1 MGCYEYF
8 LSLLVELHNTDKL
21 PALVFSLDRHRCNK
35 LITDLVTRLE
45 DMETQETQKPDYQ
58 RRLREYQKNLNKQQ
72 KKSKRARD
80 KVEKEAKHAA
90 DATDQESAEMEFPG
104 KDERFSFLRKGEGVH
119 ADDKEFWMRRLQPT
133 NDFMRALI
141 SGLDRGIGVH
151 HGALPPSYR
160 TTVEVLFRAGHLK
173 VVISTGTLS
182 LGINMPCKTVVF
194 AGDSHALTPLSFQQ
208 MSCRAGRRGYDDYG
222 NIVFF
227 GISQYRVF
235 SLLGA
240 RLTTLTGGQP
250 ITPTVTLRLLNCYYQ
265 TDVAERK
272 AIAERLRGLLSPSL
286 YSTNLS
292 EKDAVVHRYHTRWLF
307 RIYMDI
313 LIRLPLLELN
323 SLYPTNIASLVMK
336 LFNTEPANLLVSY
349 FFLTASI
356 DEISNSLSNQQDRLN
371 DLLLVLCHIFRPI
384 PVTPYMASFIRKD
397 EDNNSLIVLP
407 DLQPAHGA
415 LLRNFNQQILNQF
428 VNCILSAHEIQGTEL
443 GQSHI
448 LPFSRQ
454 TPKSAA
460 VEGQSGAGD
469 SLVGTLQQRARKLI
483 VRSPFVGLSGHL
495 DQFQTGRELA
505 DTCNLSLPIEFDQ
518 IPTQIIQD
526 IRGRVLH
533 LNAYASDFLKH
544 GNRKLLVDENGFK
557 EANAWELIH
566 DWDEILNKLKGYLSA
581 LPSQDDDRLK
591 RVSQL
596 FEFLYT
602 EFNSRF
608 EKFNN

>member
-1 MGCYEYF
+1 
-8 LSLLVELHNTDKL
+8 
-21 PALVFSLDRHRCNK
+21 
-35 LITDLVTRLE
+35 
-45 DMETQETQKPDYQ
+45 
-58 RRLREYQKNLNKQQ
+58 
-72 KKSKRARD
+72 
-80 KVEKEAKHAA
+80 
-90 DATDQESAEMEFPG
+90 
-104 KDERFSFLRKGEGVH
+104 
-119 ADDKEFWMRRLQPT
+119 
-133 NDFMRALI
+133 
-141 SGLDRGIGVH
+141 
-151 HGALPPSYR
+151 
-160 TTVEVLFRAGHLK
+160 
-173 VVISTGTLS
+173 
-182 LGINMPCKTVVF
+182 
-194 AGDSHALTPLSFQQ
+194 
-208 MSCRAGRRGYDDYG
+208 
-222 NIVFF
+222 
-227 GISQYRVF
+227 
-235 SLLGA
+235 
-240 RLTTLTGGQP
+240 
-250 ITPTVTLRLLNCYYQ
+250 LRLLNCYYQ

-495 DQFQTGRELA
+495 DQFQTGQELA